1 LKLAEAV
8 FDIMQFINCVPL
20 TQSRTPCNNTVIIIK
35 LIPKFATMLQIQQ
48 NVSLKNFNTFG
59 VEANASFFA
68 EINHEDELV
77 ELFMDPQWQQTQR
90 LVIGGGSN
98 LLLIN
103 DFDGLVIRMNIRGI
117 EHRINHNQVYIEA
130 GAGEV
135 WNDLVNFCV
144 MRNYAGLENLSLIPG
159 SVGASPIQNIGAYG
173 VELKDVFHSCKAFE
187 ISTGQFKTFSKQ
199 DCKFDYRESVFKSE
213 LKGQYI
219 IVSVK
224 FELSLIPNV
233 NLRYGAIEQELQN
246 RGIITPTIKDVSQVV
261 SHIRVAKLPDPSTIG
276 NAGSFFKNPVITVT
290 EFEPIQNKFPE
301 IVNYPAADGFI
312 KLAAGWLIEQC
323 GWKGKVVGNTGTWKN
338 QALVLV
344 NHGGATGEEVYNFS
358 SQIIDSVYTKF
369 GVSLQREVNIVN

>member
-1 LKLAEAV
+1 
-8 FDIMQFINCVPL
+8 
-20 TQSRTPCNNTVIIIK
+20 
-35 LIPKFATMLQIQQ
+35 MLQIQQ

-59 VEANASFFA
+59 VEAKATYFA
-68 EINHEDELV
+68 EINHEDELA
-77 ELFMDPQWQQTQR
+77 ELFMDPQWQQAPR

-117 EHRINHNQVYIEA
+117 EHRINHNEVFVEA

-135 WNDLVNFCV
+135 WNDLVNYCV
-144 MRNYAGLENLSLIPG
+144 QRDYAGLENLSLIPG

-173 VELKDVFHSCKAFE
+173 VELKDVFHSCKTFE
-187 ISTGQFKTFSKQ
+187 IATGQFKTFSKE
-199 DCKFDYRESVFKSE
+199 DCRFGYRESVFKSE
-213 LKGQYI
+213 LKGLYI

-224 FELSLIPNV
+224 FDLSLIPNV
-233 NLRYGAIEQELQN
+233 NLRYGAIEQELAN
-246 RGIITPTIKDVSQVV
+246 RGITEPTIKDVSQVV

-276 NAGSFFKNPVITVT
+276 NAGSFFKNPVITT
-290 EFEPIQNKFPE
+290 AEFEPIKAQFSDV
-301 IVNYPAADGFI
+301 VNYPAGDSLV

-358 SQIIDSVYTKF
+358 SQIIDSVYSKF
-369 GVSLQREVNIVN
+369 GVTLQREVNIIS